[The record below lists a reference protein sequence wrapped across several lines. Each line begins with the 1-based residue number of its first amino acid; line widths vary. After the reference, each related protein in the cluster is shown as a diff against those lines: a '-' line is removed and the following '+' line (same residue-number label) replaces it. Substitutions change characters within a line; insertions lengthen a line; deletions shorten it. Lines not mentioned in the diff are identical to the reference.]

1 MSSSSSIRDFA
12 QYVGR
17 FRWPLTAAELTD
29 TTRCPACAATLPAPV
44 CPSCGLDLRHPAAR
58 ELLTAS
64 TDAATAL
71 DRRVQLIG
79 QIRFE
84 VAEAEAARAVAAEQL
99 VAVQRAAA
107 RAAEAERRVTAERQ
121 AQAHADAQAQA
132 QAQAQ
137 RAAEAARAAQA

>member
-1 MSSSSSIRDFA
+1 MSPSSSIRDFA

-17 FRWPLTAAELTD
+17 FHWPLNTAELTD
-29 TTRCPACAATLPAPV
+29 TSRCPACLTARPSPV

-71 DRRVQLIG
+71 DRRVELIG

-84 VAEAEAARAVAAEQL
+84 VAEAASAQ
-99 VAVQRAAA
+99 
-107 RAAEAERRVTAERQ
+107 AAEAERLSVQ
-121 AQAHADAQAQA
+121 QV
-132 QAQAQ
+132 
-137 RAAEAARAAQA
+137 AARSAGR